1 MNDITYIPLNKLAIS
16 GDNVRKTAAAAEG
29 IAELAASIKA
39 HGLQQNLVVKKNG
52 GKKFGIVDGGRRFQA
67 LVQLAD
73 AGTISGNYP
82 VPCRVDESTI
92 DGKELSLIT
101 NTMREDMHPADEFE
115 AFKALVDA
123 GNSTAEIAARRGCP
137 ESHVVKLLK
146 LANCSPVL
154 LKAYRDEKLEIE
166 HLMAFAVTD
175 DHKAQEDVFEQAPT
189 GHPNY
194 IRRLLTANE
203 IPASDRRVR
212 YIGVKAYEENGGP
225 VKRDLFSDEV
235 NGTFIVDAALLEKLA
250 TEKLMRAAR
259 AVQKEGWKWVD
270 VVVSPFGYDQKAQF
284 RQIHAEP
291 PALPA
296 KLAKEVE
303 KLQAEYDEICDTDEE
318 ADIKR
323 CDKIDARLQAIEKQ
337 RGKAVFTA
345 EQLAIAGAVVTI
357 GDDGK
362 TEIVRGLVRPE
373 DMPKGKGKSKAKA
386 KASDT
391 SDEDQDE
398 ARSELA
404 AGLVEDLTAQKS
416 AAISAVLL
424 KEPSV
429 ALAAVVYALAVD
441 IFGVSE
447 TCLQITASQEYF
459 RKVEGSKALAQISAA
474 KEKWSEKL
482 PGEPENLWQWCL
494 KQKADVLVDLL
505 ACCAAL
511 TVRAI
516 CSKQDKAD
524 SSRLQHADQL
534 AKALELDMKEW
545 FTPTAENY
553 FNRVGKQQ
561 ILAAVAEAKGQPH
574 APALEKLK
582 KGELASQAERLV
594 DGTGWLPA
602 LLRLPS

>member
-1 MNDITYIPLNKLAIS
+1 MNDITYIPLNRLAIS

-29 IAELAASIKA
+29 ILELAASIKA

-52 GKKFGIVDGGRRFQA
+52 GKKFGIVDGGRRFKA

-73 AGTISGNYP
+73 AGTISANYP

-101 NTMREDMHPADEFE
+101 NTLREDMHPADEFE

-137 ESHVVKLLK
+137 ESHVIKLLK

-154 LKAYRDEKLEIE
+154 LKAYREDKLEIE
-166 HLMAFAVTD
+166 HLIAYAVTD
-175 DHKAQEDVFEQAPT
+175 DHKAQEDVFEQAPSA
-189 GHPNY
+189 HPNY

-203 IPASDRRVR
+203 IPASDRRVQ
-212 YIGVKAYEENGGP
+212 YVGVKAYEEAGGP
-225 VKRDLFSDEV
+225 VKRDLFSDDV
-235 NGTFIVDAALLEKLA
+235 NGTFIVDAALLEKLG
-250 TEKLMRAAR
+250 TEKLLRAAK

-270 VVVSPFGYDQKAQF
+270 VVVSLFSYDQKAQF

-303 KLQAEYDEICDTDEE
+303 TLQAEYDDICDTDEE
-318 ADIKR
+318 EHSER

-337 RGKAVFTA
+337 RGKAVFA
-345 EQLAIAGAVVTI
+345 PEQLAMAGAIVTI

-362 TEIVRGLVRPE
+362 TEILRGLVRPE

-386 KASDT
+386 SDASGANE
-391 SDEDQDE
+391 DEG
-398 ARSELA
+398 RSELS
-404 AGLVEDLTAQKS
+404 AGLIEDLTAQKS

-429 ALAAVVYALAVD
+429 ALAAVVYAMASD
-441 IFGVSE
+441 IFAHSK

-459 RKVEGSKALAQISAA
+459 RKVEGSKALAQISEA

-482 PGEPENLWQWCL
+482 PGEPEKLWEWCL
-494 KQKADVLVDLL
+494 TQETSVLLDLL

-516 CSKQDKAD
+516 RTKQDKAD
-524 SSRLQHADQL
+524 GSRLVHADQL
-534 AKALELDMKEW
+534 ANALKLDMKEW
-545 FTPTAENY
+545 FTPTAANY

-561 ILAAVAEAKGQPH
+561 ILEAVTEAKGQPH

-582 KGELASQAERLV
+582 KGELATQAERLV

>member
-1 MNDITYIPLNKLAIS
+1 MTEITYIPINKLAIS
-16 GDNVRKTAAAAEG
+16 GDNVRKTATAAQG

-67 LVQLAD
+67 LLQLVE
-73 AGTISGNYP
+73 AGTISANHP
-82 VPCRVDESTI
+82 VACRIDESAI
-92 DGKELSLIT
+92 DGKELSLVT
-101 NTMREDMHPADEFE
+101 NTLREDMHPADEFE

-123 GNSTAEIAARRGCP
+123 GNSTADIAARRGCP
-137 ESHVVKLLK
+137 ESHVIKLLK

-154 LKAYRDEKLEIE
+154 LKTYRDAKLKIDQ
-166 HLMAFAVTD
+166 LIAFAVTD
-175 DHKAQEDVFEQAPT
+175 DHSAQEAVFEQA
-189 GHPNY
+189 GANAHPSH

-203 IPASDRRVR
+203 IPATDRRVQ
-212 YIGVKAYEENGGP
+212 YIGLKAYEEAGGP
-225 VKRDLFSDEV
+225 VKRDLFSDEED
-235 NGTFIVDAALLEKLA
+235 GTFIVDAALLEKLA
-250 TEKLMRAAR
+250 ADKLQRAAR
-259 AVQKEGWKWVD
+259 PVSKEGWKWVD
-270 VVVSPFGYDQKAQF
+270 IVVPGFGYDQKAQF
-284 RQIHAEP
+284 RQVHAEP
-291 PALPA
+291 PPLPA

-303 KLQAEYDEICDTDEE
+303 KLQAEYDEICDTDE
-318 ADIKR
+318 DKHIKR
-323 CDKIDARLQAIEKQ
+323 CDQIEAGLHTIRKKQ
-337 RGKAVFTA
+337 GKPLFTP

-373 DMPKGKGKSKAKA
+373 DMPKQKGKSKG

-391 SDEDQDE
+391 NGADEDDGRGE
-398 ARSELA
+398 FA
-404 AGLVEDLTAQKS
+404 AGLIEDLTAQKS

-429 ALAAVVYALAVD
+429 ALAAVIYTMAMDV
-441 IFGVSE
+441 FGLSD
-447 TCLQITASQEYF
+447 TCLQITASQEHF

-474 KEKWSEKL
+474 KEKWSKKL
-482 PGEPENLWQWCL
+482 PGEPEKLWQWCL
-494 KQKADVLVDLL
+494 KQKSGVLLDLL

-516 CSKQDKAD
+516 RTKQDKAD
-524 SSRLQHADQL
+524 SARLQHADQL
-534 AKALELDMKEW
+534 ADALELDMKEW

-561 ILAAVAEAKGQPH
+561 ILEAVSEAKGQPP

-594 DGTGWLPA
+594 TGTGWLPA
-602 LLRLPS
+602 LLRLPA

>member
-1 MNDITYIPLNKLAIS
+1 MNDFTPIPLNKLVIS
-16 GDNVRKTAAAAEG
+16 EDNVRTTVDDG
-29 IAELAASIKA
+29 HIASLAASLMA
-39 HGLQQNLVVKKNG
+39 HGQKQNLIVRRQ
-52 GKKFGIVDGGRRFQA
+52 GKKFAIIDGKCRY
-67 LVQLAD
+67 LAHMVNVD
-73 AGTISGNYP
+73 AGRISANFP
-82 VPCRVDESTI
+82 VPCLIDETNI
-92 DGKELSLIT
+92 DGKEISLIA
-101 NTMREDMHPADEFE
+101 NTLREDMHPADEFE

-154 LKAYRDEKLEIE
+154 LKAYRDGKLEIE

-175 DHKAQEDVFEQAPT
+175 DHKAQEDVFEQAP
-189 GHPNY
+189 GAHPNY

-203 IPASDRRVR
+203 IPASDRRVQ
-212 YIGVKAYEENGGP
+212 YIGVKAYEEAGGP
-225 VKRDLFSDEV
+225 VKRDLFSDEE

-250 TEKLMRAAR
+250 TEKLLRAAKP
-259 AVQKEGWKWVD
+259 VQKEGWKWVD
-270 VVVSPFGYDQKAQF
+270 VVVSFFSYDQKAQF
-284 RQIHAEP
+284 RQIYAEP
-291 PALPA
+291 PTLPA
-296 KLAKEVE
+296 KLAREVE
-303 KLQAEYDEICDTDEE
+303 KLQAEYDDICDTDEE
-318 ADIKR
+318 AHIKR

-345 EQLAIAGAVVTI
+345 EQLAMAGAIVTI

-362 TEIVRGLVRPE
+362 TDIVRGLVRPE

-386 KASDT
+386 PGANGAA
-391 SDEDQDE
+391 EDE

-404 AGLVEDLTAQKS
+404 AGLIEDLTAQKS

-424 KEPSV
+424 KEPSI
-429 ALAAVVYALAVD
+429 ALAAVVYTMAID
-441 IFGVSE
+441 IFGHSN
-447 TCLQITASQEYF
+447 TCLQISASQEYF

-474 KEKWSEKL
+474 KEKWGEKL
-482 PGEPENLWQWCL
+482 PGEPEKLWQWCL
-494 KQKADVLVDLL
+494 KQKTDVLLDLL

-516 CSKQDKAD
+516 RTKQDKAD
-524 SSRLQHADQL
+524 SARLRHADQL
-534 AKALELDMKEW
+534 AHALELDMKEW

-561 ILAAVAEAKGQPH
+561 ILEAVTEAKGQPH
-574 APALEKLK
+574 APTLEKLK

-594 DGTGWLPA
+594 AGTGWLPA

>member
-52 GKKFGIVDGGRRFQA
+52 AKKFGIVDGGRRFQA

-73 AGTISGNYP
+73 AGTISANYP

-101 NTMREDMHPADEFE
+101 NTLREDMHPADEFE

-123 GNSTAEIAARRGCP
+123 GNSTVEIAARRGCP

-154 LKAYRDEKLEIE
+154 LTAYREDKLEIE
-166 HLMAFAVTD
+166 HLMAYAVTD
-175 DHKAQEDVFEQAPT
+175 DHKAQEDIFEQYPNA
-189 GHPNY
+189 HPHY

-212 YIGVKAYEENGGP
+212 YVGVKAYEEAGGP
-225 VKRDLFSDEV
+225 VKRDLFSDELD
-235 NGTFIVDAALLEKLA
+235 GTFIVDAALLEKLA
-250 TEKLMRAAR
+250 TEKLLRAAK

-270 VVVSPFGYDQKAQF
+270 VVVSRLSYDQKAQF
-284 RQIHAEP
+284 RQLHAEP
-291 PALPA
+291 PPLPA
-296 KLAKEVE
+296 KLAQEVE
-303 KLQAEYDEICDTDEE
+303 TLQAEYDEICDTDEE
-318 ADIKR
+318 EHNKR

-345 EQLAIAGAVVTI
+345 EQLAMAGAIVTI

-373 DMPKGKGKSKAKA
+373 DMPKGKGKSKAKP
-386 KASDT
+386 SDPNVAAG
-391 SDEDQDE
+391 DED
-398 ARSELA
+398 RSEIS
-404 AGLVEDLTAQKS
+404 AGLIEDLTAQKS

-429 ALAAVVYALAVD
+429 ALAAVVYAMAMNT
-441 IFGVSE
+441 FGLVN
-447 TCLQITASQEYF
+447 TCLQISTSQEHF
-459 RKVEGSKALAQISAA
+459 RKVEGSKAVAQISAA
-474 KEKWSEKL
+474 KDKWSEKL
-482 PGEPENLWQWCL
+482 PGEPEQLWQWCL
-494 KQKADVLVDLL
+494 KQKCDVLLDLL
-505 ACCAAL
+505 ACCTAL

-516 CSKQDKAD
+516 RTKQDKPD
-524 SSRLQHADQL
+524 SARLVHADQL
-534 AKALELDMKEW
+534 ANALKLDMKEW
-545 FTPTAENY
+545 FTPTADNY

-561 ILAAVAEAKGQPH
+561 ILEAVTEAKGQPH